1 MEGAGW
7 GILFAILSMSSQ
19 IGKGLQKDAVKS
31 LPELT
36 CAKKDVVVAYL
47 TNKRWMLGL
56 VVDLFGAVMGLLSL
70 GTLPISIAQPIFC
83 SGLALLAVFSFFYLG
98 ERLGAVEWVGV
109 AVCVGGVTG
118 LALTLEETDWTQ
130 VDFSAL
136 QLRLGIALLLVPV
149 VLVVSRRPPR
159 GRREPTNV
167 VASRCSRGRRRGSA
181 SAPATRA
188 WARGCTSLGLGGAT
202 EGRPVLADA
211 SSSPASSRRR
221 RTPSSSTAA
230 SRTAASSSSA
240 YATLVSML
248 MGVLMGVAVLGEPW
262 PSDPARSMMRI
273 FGIVAIGI
281 PSLLNAPEL
290 RKLGASKR
298 SPTPTADNVLTTLDT
313 TDGQWGLNDAARA
326 AEAERQEAAAGLIRS
341 RSAVRPRLPALEC
354 DVVAADSCLYSDR
367 LNVNGD

>member
-149 VLVVSRRPPR
+149 VLVVLEAAAARAKK
-159 GRREPTNV
+159 EPTNV
-167 VASRCSRGRRRGSA
+167 VAVEVLSGTQAGICIGAGNASLGS
-181 SAPATRA
+181 
-188 WARGCTSLGLGGAT
+188 GLQSLGLGGAT
-202 EGRPVLADA
+202 EGAAVLAGCFVVA
-211 SSSPASSRRR
+211 GIF
-221 RTPSSSTAA
+221 ST
-230 SRTAASSSSA
+230 STHPVFLNRGFSYGRVVLICA

-281 PSLLNAPEL
+281 AVLLLNAPEL
-290 RKLGASKR
+290 RKLGASKEE

-326 AEAERQEAAAGLIRS
+326 AEAERQEASATAA
-341 RSAVRPRLPALEC
+341 
-354 DVVAADSCLYSDR
+354 
-367 LNVNGD
+367 

>member
-149 VLVVSRRPPR
+149 VLVVLEAAAARAKK
-159 GRREPTNV
+159 EPTNV
-167 VASRCSRGRRRGSA
+167 VAVEPPPITRSGSLRFCNAASQDSPPATPSTIIWPGRAASTRRSANSEERRCSSAAPGSSWST
-181 SAPATRA
+181 SAVAL
-188 WARGCTSLGLGGAT
+188 S
-202 EGRPVLADA
+202 GRPTW
-211 SSSPASSRRR
+211 PAIRRNNA
-221 RTPSSSTAA
+221 TA
-230 SRTAASSSSA
+230 
-240 YATLVSML
+240 
-248 MGVLMGVAVLGEPW
+248 
-262 PSDPARSMMRI
+262 
-273 FGIVAIGI
+273 
-281 PSLLNAPEL
+281 
-290 RKLGASKR
+290 
-298 SPTPTADNVLTTLDT
+298 
-313 TDGQWGLNDAARA
+313 
-326 AEAERQEAAAGLIRS
+326 
-341 RSAVRPRLPALEC
+341 
-354 DVVAADSCLYSDR
+354 
-367 LNVNGD
+367 